1 MTCVRRWKLIWGVAL
16 MAKKFEVIIS
26 ENVGKTIVVEANS
39 ADEAWELVDKGNW
52 DESMVIKE
60 SIIDRLT
67 CDVEEAGSFERLME
81 DIKDD

>member
-1 MTCVRRWKLIWGVAL
+1 MV
-16 MAKKFEVIIS
+16 KKFEVIIS
-26 ENVGKTIVVEANS
+26 ENVGKTIVVEAKS

-67 CDVEEAGSFERLME
+67 CDVEEQIR
-81 DIKDD
+81 

>member
-1 MTCVRRWKLIWGVAL
+1 MT
-16 MAKKFEVIIS
+16 KKFEVIIS

-39 ADEAWELVDKGNW
+39 ADEAWELVDGGNW

-60 SIIDRLT
+60 KVIDRMT

-81 DIKDD
+81 ELKNE

>member
-1 MTCVRRWKLIWGVAL
+1 

-26 ENVGKTIVVEANS
+26 ENVGKTILIEANS
-39 ADEAWELVDKGNW
+39 ADEAWELVDGGNW

-67 CDVEEAGSFERLME
+67 CDVDEV
-81 DIKDD
+81 KDKNLARGFKND

>member
-1 MTCVRRWKLIWGVAL
+1 

-39 ADEAWELVDKGNW
+39 ADEAWELVDNGNW

-60 SIIDRLT
+60 KIIDRLT
-67 CDVEEAGSFERLME
+67 CDVEEQIR
-81 DIKDD
+81 